1 MSVVSQN
8 WLCITF
14 NMKTTLK
21 IRPLKEK
28 DFADLNKYF
37 GPKSEFKKPWSRWV
51 KYLNDARAGKRL
63 VLVAEV
69 NKHVIAFCTL
79 NFKSPYL
86 PFRHSRI
93 PEIQD
98 LNVAKAFRRQGIAR
112 QIILHL
118 EKILRK
124 KSYRTIG
131 IGVGMEPGYG
141 QAQRLYIKM
150 GYVPDGRGLT
160 YKCHPVV
167 YGKRYPADDD
177 LVLYFTKEI

>member
-1 MSVVSQN
+1 
-8 WLCITF
+8 
-14 NMKTTLK
+14 MKTTLK
-21 IRPLKEK
+21 IRPLAEK

-37 GPKSEFKKPWSRWV
+37 GPRSEFKKPWSRWV
-51 KYLNDARAGKRL
+51 KYFKETRVGKRA
-63 VLVAEV
+63 VLVAEL
-69 NKHVIAFCTL
+69 NKNVVALCTL

-86 PFRHSRI
+86 PFRRSRI

-118 EKILRK
+118 EKMLRK
-124 KSYRTIG
+124 KGHRTIG

-141 QAQRLYIKM
+141 QAQRLYVKM

-160 YKCHPVV
+160 YHRQPVV
-167 YGKRYPADDD
+167 FGKKYPADDD